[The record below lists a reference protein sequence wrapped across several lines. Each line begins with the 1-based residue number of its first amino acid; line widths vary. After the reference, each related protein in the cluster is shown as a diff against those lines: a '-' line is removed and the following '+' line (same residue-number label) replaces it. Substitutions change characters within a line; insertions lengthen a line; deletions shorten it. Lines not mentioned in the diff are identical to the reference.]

1 MLYVRALFLNSVVVI
16 VSYLRLRG
24 FVCGFCFTV
33 LYACCLVVGLGIDC
47 CVLISGVVALV

>member
-24 FVCGFCFTV
+24 FVCGFCFAV

-47 CVLISGVVALV
+47 CVLISGVVALM